1 MLTQVAKFS
10 PLYGVEIL
18 AAEADVRANFSLAD
32 KYDLGG
38 QPGAFQ
44 QVSFQLRVESP
55 ASPNRVAELCRHAE
69 RACHASQTFKVEVPT
84 TLEVSLNGASL
95 ELGSGEENR

>member
-38 QPGAFQ
+38 PPGAFQ

-55 ASPNRVAELCRHAE
+55 ASPAQVAELCRHAE
-69 RACHASQTFKVEVPT
+69 RACHASQTFRVEVPT
-84 TLEVSLNGASL
+84 TLEVSLNGAPL
-95 ELGSGEENR
+95 EFGSGEEPK

>member
-18 AAEADVRANFSLAD
+18 AAAADVRANFSLAD

-38 QPGAFQ
+38 PPGAFQ
-44 QVSFQLRVESP
+44 QVSFQLRVEST
-55 ASPNRVAELCRHAE
+55 ASPSQVAELCRHAE

-84 TLEVSLNGASL
+84 TLEVSLNGAPL
-95 ELGSGEENR
+95 ELDPGDGPS

>member
-10 PLYGVEIL
+10 PLYGVEIR
-18 AAEADVRANFSLAD
+18 AAEADVRASFSLAD

-38 QPGAFQ
+38 PPGAFQ

-55 ASPNRVAELCRHAE
+55 ASPSRVAELCRHAE

-84 TLEVSLNGASL
+84 TLEVSLNGALL
-95 ELGSGEENR
+95 ELDPGEDLQ

>member
-10 PLYGVEIL
+10 PMYEVEIL
-18 AAEADVRANFSLAD
+18 AAEADVRADFSLAD

-38 QPGAFQ
+38 PPGAFQ

-55 ASPNRVAELCRHAE
+55 APPSRVADLCRHAE

-84 TLEVSLNGASL
+84 TLEVSLNGAPL
-95 ELGSGEENR
+95 ALGPGEGPQ

>member
-18 AAEADVRANFSLAD
+18 AAEADVRASFSLAD

-38 QPGAFQ
+38 PPGAFQ
-44 QVSFQLRVESP
+44 QVEFRVSVRSDAPKE
-55 ASPNRVAELCRHAE
+55 RVAALCRHAE
-69 RACHASQTFKVEVPT
+69 RACHASQSFKAPVPT
-84 TLEVSLNGASL
+84 TLEVSLNGTRL
-95 ELGSGEENR
+95 EVDADGEPG

>member
-10 PLYGVEIL
+10 PMYGVEIE
-18 AAEADVRANFSLAD
+18 AAEADVRASFSLAD

-38 QPGAFQ
+38 PPGAFQ
-44 QVSFQLRVESP
+44 QVGFRLAVRSSSP
-55 ASPNRVAELCRHAE
+55 ADRVAALCRHAE

-84 TLEVSLNGASL
+84 TLEVSLNGSPL
-95 ELGSGEENR
+95 HFESEGGSE